1 MTNENEEDRMRPKR
15 YTVHLAEH
23 GRGAEVRDETR
34 GGIIVAW
41 CGNASST
48 SVYGSFRVDG
58 AKEAERI
65 AFLLNEAD
73 KPAKD
78 SE

>member
-1 MTNENEEDRMRPKR
+1 MRPKR
-15 YTVHLAEH
+15 YTVHLSH

-34 GGIIVAW
+34 GGLLVAW
-41 CGNASST
+41 CGNAS

-73 KPAKD
+73 KPARG